1 MHALLRAARAA
12 VPTLCAAALAFLL
25 ASCATMVVRDDLPR
39 EAEKGWVVFASE
51 DRLPLRIARIAN
63 GTVGESHPN
72 RTSRGTP
79 VAAACP
85 PGRNEFLVRE
95 PSGEARVAVPV
106 ASGMVTYVGVGTQ
119 VISESPTAAF
129 VTRTSVGT
137 HPLPFRPDARD
148 PAPLVTALVDR
159 DWATRLA
166 AIRALERI
174 SPPLEPA
181 ATPLV
186 EALAREDARGEVRRA
201 ARALLRSAGKPSP
214 AEPLVF
220 VGFERSAEGW
230 PLGEGLASTTYLQA
244 EGYLLS
250 VKEPQATAWR
260 NRDVGA
266 TLAGRDDLDILL
278 ECRWLGGEET
288 GAYGLALGSATGTF
302 TAFCVSRRG
311 GATALRYAEGR
322 SLPALLPWAYGAAPA
337 ITGTPVTRIEVS
349 KRGSW
354 YRLTLNGEAAGS
366 FTDTTGLPVSRL
378 GVFVDGDQSVVFRK
392 IIVTAP

>member
-1 MHALLRAARAA
+1 M
-12 VPTLCAAALAFLL
+12 
-25 ASCATMVVRDDLPR
+25 R
-39 EAEKGWVVFASE
+39 E
-51 DRLPLRIARIAN
+51 R
-63 GTVGESHPN
+63 
-72 RTSRGTP
+72 
-79 VAAACP
+79 
-85 PGRNEFLVRE
+85 
-95 PSGEARVAVPV
+95 SGEVRVAVPV
-106 ASGMVTYVGVGTQ
+106 ANGMVTYVGVGTQ

-186 EALAREDARGEVRRA
+186 EALAREDAYNEVRRA
-201 ARALLRSAGKPSP
+201 ARALLASAGKSLP

-220 VGFERSAEGW
+220 VGFERSADGW
-230 PLGEGLASTTYLQA
+230 PLGEGLGSTTSLPA
-244 EGYLLS
+244 EGYLLA
-250 VKEPQATAWR
+250 VQDPKATAWR
-260 NRDVGA
+260 NHDVGA
-266 TLAGRDDLDILL
+266 VLAGREDLDILL

-288 GAYGLALGSATGTF
+288 GAYGLTLGSGAGTF
-302 TAFCVSRRG
+302 TTFCVSRRG
-311 GATALRYAEGR
+311 GATALRYADGR

-337 ITGTPVTRIEVS
+337 ITGTPVTRIEVA
-349 KRGSW
+349 KRGSR
-354 YRLTLNGEAAGS
+354 YRFTVNGEAAGS
-366 FTDTTGLPVSRL
+366 FTDAASFPVSHL